1 MHNGLGNQRD
11 LGPLHDD
18 VDAAAPQDNPD
29 DHYGD
34 AADDD
39 SDPADNHDQQTPYD
53 HHDRQ

>member
-29 DHYGD
+29 DHYG

-39 SDPADNHDQQTPYD
+39 SDPADNHDQQTAYD